1 MGAHGDG
8 DQGGDEAG
16 DIGRVVQFPAVVIGV
31 IGDAAGLVGFDL
43 VAVDNPSQ
51 GRAPADFIGISLAR
65 NPSES
70 QVVVID
76 QGRVILATFAGL
88 LAPFRFH
95 DVVFLP
101 GVSGGIQAPL
111 FLDLGIRLGS
121 LVVNMQVSE
130 FSANRREI
138 VEAGNPRDTR

>member
-31 IGDAAGLVGFDL
+31 IGDAAGRVGFDL

-51 GRAPADFIGISLAR
+51 GRAPAYLIVLGLAR
-65 NPSES
+65 YSGES
-70 QVVVID
+70 QVVVVD
-76 QGRVILATFAGL
+76 QCRVVVGTFARI

-111 FLDLGIRLGS
+111 FLDLGIRLGG
-121 LVVNMQVSE
+121 LVVDMQVSE
-130 FSANRREI
+130 LATDANEI
-138 VEAGNPRDTR
+138 MKTGNAGDTR

>member
-31 IGDAAGLVGFDL
+31 IGDAAGFVGFDL

-51 GRAPADFIGISLAR
+51 GRAPAYLIVLGLAR
-65 NPSES
+65 YSGES

-76 QGRVILATFAGL
+76 QGGEVLAAFAGV
-88 LAPFRFH
+88 LAPIGFH

-111 FLDLGIRLGS
+111 FLDLGIRLGG

-130 FSANRREI
+130 LATNANEI
-138 VEAGNPRDTR
+138 MKTGNPRDTR